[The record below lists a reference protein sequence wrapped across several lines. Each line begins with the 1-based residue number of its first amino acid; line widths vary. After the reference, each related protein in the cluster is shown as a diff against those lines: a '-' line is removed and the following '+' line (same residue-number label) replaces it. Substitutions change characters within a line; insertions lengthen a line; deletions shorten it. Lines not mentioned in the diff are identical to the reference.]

1 MPLANLVRRVD
12 ASYGRVVDKGTIMK
26 AATLA
31 CASALALAACNQ
43 GPEVREENAS
53 IAEVERKMAD
63 AGGPASF
70 VRPGRWESKV
80 TIEEMTIPGMSAE
93 ESRQM
98 TGLESQDRISFSC
111 LSEEDVKRP
120 KEDFFTG
127 ENKNCRYDRFTMA
140 DGKIDAVMKCT
151 EEGATHTMSMQGS
164 YSPTTYNMRMSMQGA
179 GAGAAGMAMK
189 MRVDAKHI
197 GQCTGDEDGSGTS
210 AP

>member
-1 MPLANLVRRVD
+1 
-12 ASYGRVVDKGTIMK
+12 MK
-26 AATLA
+26 TLICLIA
-31 CASALALAACNQ
+31 CALPLTACNQ

-53 IAEVERKMAD
+53 VAEVEKKVAD
-63 AGGPASF
+63 AGGAAGF

-80 TIEEMTIPGMSAE
+80 TIEEMAIPGMSAE
-93 ESRQM
+93 ASRQM
-98 TGLESQDRISFSC
+98 AGLQGQVQTSFSC

-151 EEGATHTMSMQGS
+151 DERASHTMTMQGS
-164 YSPTTYNMRMSMQGA
+164 YSPTTYNMRMSMQGE

-189 MRVDAKHI
+189 MRVDAKHA
-197 GQCTGDEDGSGTS
+197 GQCTGEEG
-210 AP
+210 A